1 MTRRGGFPGM
11 HVLIAGVAFLLA
23 FDAIPL
29 SQSDGLALV
38 PGGINDPRLNNYFL
52 ENIYLAFT
60 QPGRSLF
67 EVDFFYPFPS
77 IQGFGDTLWG
87 VSPPYLLARALG
99 YDPIDSFQLWF
110 LFGYLA
116 NFVAAR
122 YMLRRLA
129 CGDTAATLGALIFAF
144 ALPVTAHSGH
154 AQLHYRFGAPLSVGF
169 LLLFLTGRQW
179 RLLGIS
185 LAWLTWQYYCSIYTG
200 FFTSLLMFTVLLA
213 ALATPLV
220 DANNL
225 RRRLNA
231 WRDAWRTADRR
242 DRRGF
247 IAIALAC
254 GMAMGLLFL
263 PYIQVSLIYGYQRPW
278 WEISSML
285 PKPASYLLADGSAI
299 WGGLSGRFDNIPMRH
314 EHQMFFGVVPWL
326 LALFGVAF
334 SLSKPEEA
342 AGRLMAAGFAI
353 LVALTLDL
361 GGFSLWAL
369 AASLPLAS
377 AIRAMSRIDLIML
390 LPIAFLA
397 ARALDHLSARYRR
410 AASMLLPAI
419 AALMIAEAAMTT
431 TNWTR
436 ISDWRY
442 RLVELERQLPA
453 SLPANA
459 ILFFAQRSAPTAD
472 EDIDAMWVALRQG
485 YKTLNGYSG
494 WSPPYFNYHYGNDC
508 REVPRRV
515 QIYLDFSGKG
525 KADPRAYAELMARI
539 VPIGFQACDPAWR
552 TAPPADAPRLDE

>member
-1 MTRRGGFPGM
+1 MTWRGGFPGM
-11 HVLIAGVAFLLA
+11 HLVIAGVAFLLA
-23 FDAIPL
+23 FAAIPL

-38 PGGINDPRLNNYFL
+38 PGNIGDARLNNYFL
-52 ENIYLAFT
+52 ENIYLAFA
-60 QPGRSLF
+60 QSGRSLF

-99 YDPIDSFQLWF
+99 HDPIDAFQLWF

-129 CGDTAATLGALIFAF
+129 CGETAATLGALIFAF
-144 ALPVTAHSGH
+144 ALPVTAHSSH
-154 AQLHYRFGAPLSVGF
+154 AQLHYRFGAPLSAGF

-185 LAWLTWQYYCSIYTG
+185 LAWLTWQYYCSIYIG
-200 FFTSLLMFTVLLA
+200 FFTSLLMFALLLA
-213 ALATPLV
+213 ALATPIV
-220 DANNL
+220 DASNL
-225 RRRLNA
+225 RGRLNA
-231 WRDAWRTADRR
+231 WRDAWRSADRR
-242 DRRGF
+242 DRRVLV
-247 IAIALAC
+247 AIALAC
-254 GMAMGLLFL
+254 LAAMALLFL
-263 PYIQVSLIYGYQRPW
+263 PYLQVFLIYGYQRPW

-285 PKPASYLLADGSAI
+285 PKPASYLLADSSAI

-314 EHQMFFGVVPWL
+314 EHQMFFGLVPWS

-334 SLSKPEEA
+334 SLSKSEEM

-353 LVALTLDL
+353 LVVLTLDL

-397 ARALDHLSARYRR
+397 ARALDQLSARYRR
-410 AASMLLPAI
+410 AASVLLPAI
-419 AALMIAEAAMTT
+419 VALMIAEAAMTASR
-431 TNWTR
+431 WTA
-436 ISDWRY
+436 IADWRH
-442 RLVELERQLPA
+442 RLVELESQLPA
-453 SLPANA
+453 ALPADA
-459 ILFFAQRSAPTAD
+459 ILFFAQRSGPTVN

-494 WSPPYFNYHYGNDC
+494 WSPPYFNYHYGADC

-515 QIYLDFSGKG
+515 RIYLDFSGKD

-539 VPIGFQACDPAWR
+539 VPIGFEGCDPAWR
-552 TAPPADAPRLDE
+552 TAPPADTPR